1 MPSYKVLGIH
11 SFADNLKEIIHNEP
25 VILKHE
31 KYNIKSKNA
40 IGVYTKNN
48 NKKLGYFPTENND
61 EILKF
66 NNSYVISKL
75 QLNQD
80 YPIVEISRS
89 YPSINTIINYEFDF
103 IKNIKYDYTL
113 IDPPSILISPF
124 TSLINS
130 LKRKRI
136 NVKRIALTYLD
147 DDYINIIIETSKG
160 IETFYTI
167 TIKYFKEN
175 KERYEELLEYNLI
188 DNIFFKELFFH
199 RPEKYIK
206 INYTNI
212 LDYTITEQYTFTEI
226 KIVDKIDSKLD
237 KIDLIY
243 FTKLYLYC
251 IINNDFDYIIKYLN
265 KFSKRKYDNIDII
278 KKYVDN
284 YIVIDYIFNEYDIKL
299 GNFYYDH
306 TKKIYSEIEFINDD
320 IIFIISDKLSNKYLL
335 NCYLSNKTKLI
346 IYNPLNGILYESLYI

>member
-1 MPSYKVLGIH
+1 MPSYKVLGIN
-11 SFADNLKEIIHNEP
+11 SFAENLKEITHNEP

-40 IGVYTKNN
+40 IGIYTKNN
-48 NKKLGYFPTENND
+48 NKKLGYFPTENSD
-61 EILKF
+61 ELSKF

-89 YPSINTIINYEFDF
+89 YPTINTICNYEFNF
-103 IKNIKYDYTL
+103 IKNIKYDYIL
-113 IDPPSILISPF
+113 IDPPTTLTSPL

-136 NVKRIALTYLD
+136 IIKRVAVTYLD
-147 DDYINIIIETSKG
+147 DNYINIIIETSKG

-167 TIKYFKEN
+167 TLIYFKEN
-175 KERYEELLEYNLI
+175 KEKYEELLEYNLI
-188 DNIFFKELFFH
+188 DNIFFKELCFH
-199 RPEKYIK
+199 RPEKYIE

-212 LDYTITEQYTFTEI
+212 LNYTINEQYTFIEI
-226 KIVDKIDSKLD
+226 KSVESLNNKID
-237 KIDLIY
+237 IDLIY

-251 IINNDFDYIIKYLN
+251 TINKDFKYVIKYLN
-265 KFSKRKYDNIDII
+265 KFSKKKYDTVKII
-278 KKYVDN
+278 KKCIDN
-284 YIVIDYIFNEYDIKL
+284 YTNIDLIFNDYNIEL
-299 GNFYYDH
+299 GKFFYDH
-306 TKKIYSEIEFINDD
+306 TKQIYSEIEFMNDD
-320 IIFIISDKLSNKYLL
+320 TVFIISDKLSDKYLL

-346 IYNPLNGILYESLYI
+346 VYNPLNGILYESLYI